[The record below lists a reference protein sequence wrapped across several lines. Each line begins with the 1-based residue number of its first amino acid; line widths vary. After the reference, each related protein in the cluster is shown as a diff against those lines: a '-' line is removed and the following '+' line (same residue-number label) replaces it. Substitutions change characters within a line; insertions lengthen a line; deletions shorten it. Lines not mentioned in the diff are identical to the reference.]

1 VCVGLAN
8 FGKNRFS
15 RRVIVILGMMFQGE
29 VSVSFLNLVKA
40 GIARYSQDLIVGP
53 LSVRIL
59 LVKEGFFTF
68 GLETILVVEL
78 LKGSMGILRS
88 ILVGDLVIVITT
100 GWI

>member
-1 VCVGLAN
+1 
-8 FGKNRFS
+8 
-15 RRVIVILGMMFQGE
+15 MMFQSE
-29 VSVSFLNLVKA
+29 VPVSFLNLVKA

-59 LVKEGFFTF
+59 FVKERFFTL

-88 ILVGDLVIVITT
+88 ILVGDLIIVIAT
-100 GWI
+100 GRV